1 MTQQLITIVKPYVP
15 ESSLPI
21 LQKWFEQRPFELR
34 IPKKRVSKFGDFR
47 ASTGLNKPKISVNG
61 NLNEY
66 AFLITL
72 THEFAHLLVWHQHK
86 HQVKAHG
93 HEWKTE
99 FRRLMHVLLNRNI
112 FPERLTVILRKHME
126 NPAASSARDEQL
138 IKELKRFDKSNAALH
153 LSDLPEGA
161 HFQLNNNRVFIKG
174 QKRRTRYL
182 CVEISSKREFLV
194 HGVAEVSLVD

>member
-1 MTQQLITIVKPYVP
+1 MTRSPINIIKNYVP

-34 IPKKRVSKFGDFR
+34 IPKKRASKFGDFR
-47 ASTGLNKPKISVNG
+47 ASTGMELPKISVNG

-86 HQVKAHG
+86 HHVKAHG
-93 HEWKTE
+93 TEWKNE
-99 FRRLMHVLLNRNI
+99 FRRLMQVLLNRAI
-112 FPERLTVILRKHME
+112 FPDRLTEILRKHMI

-138 IKELKRFDKSNAALH
+138 IKELKRYDASNTALH

-161 HFQLNNNRVFIKG
+161 QFRLNNNRIFIKG
-174 QKRRTRYL
+174 KKRRTRYL
-182 CVEISSKREFLV
+182 CTELSSKREYLV
-194 HGVAEVSLVD
+194 HGIAEVTPVG